1 VALIQAKGRLESAF
15 AGRYFGATAS
25 VANGAYERGN
35 FTGLRN
41 MIAGEGITDQKTAVP
56 NGHLASSAWFLP
68 QVAGGMS
75 SRGEAVVTFAGAGN
89 AAQGR
94 NISGNAPI
102 TFSATGDAAAI
113 AALAGSASI
122 TLTGAAT
129 ASAVFAM
136 SGSSSFAFSAA
147 ADPTAVASI
156 SGNASITFAGQADPL
171 TLVWMVAE
179 PIDTALTVDAIAAAV
194 MSSAVESGLT
204 VTEALRLMSAALAGK
219 VTVDGTSVIFRDVN
233 DTTDRITATVTS
245 DGDRTAVTLDA
256 S

>member
-15 AGRYFGATAS
+15 AGRYFGSATTT
-25 VANGAYERGN
+25 ANGSGLRAN

-41 MIAGEGITDQKTAVP
+41 MIAGEGITDQKSAVP
-56 NGHLASSAWFLP
+56 NGHLAPSAWFLP

-75 SRGEAVVTFAGAGN
+75 SRGTAVITLTGAGN

-102 TFSATGDAAAI
+102 TVIATGSAAAV
-113 AALAGSASI
+113 AALAG
-122 TLTGAAT
+122 AAT
-129 ASAVFAM
+129 ITVSGSAQASAVFAM
-136 SGSSSFAFSAA
+136 TGAASFAFTGS
-147 ADPTAVASI
+147 ADPTAVANIAGSTT
-156 SGNASITFAGQADPL
+156 ITVTGQADPL
-171 TLVWMVAE
+171 TLVWMIAE
-179 PIDTALTVDAIAAAV
+179 PIETALTADAIAAAV
-194 MSSAVESGLT
+194 MASAVESGMT

-219 VTVDGTSVIFRDVN
+219 VTVDGTAVTFRDVN

-245 DGDRTAVTLDA
+245 EGDRTAVILDA